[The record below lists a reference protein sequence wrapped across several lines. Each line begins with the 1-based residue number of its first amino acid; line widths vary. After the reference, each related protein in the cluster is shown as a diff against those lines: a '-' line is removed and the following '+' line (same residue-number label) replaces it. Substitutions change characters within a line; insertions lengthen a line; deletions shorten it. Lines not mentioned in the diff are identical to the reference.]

1 MSQNILNLARERDPG
16 MKNVVCYGAKGD
28 GVTDDTAAVQQAI
41 NSENVVEFPDGTYRC
56 GTLYLRD
63 NTELK
68 LSAKAVIMAIHD
80 TSRYNQPDYCP
91 QNRASKAEK
100 ASGRHLISAVGVRN
114 ITIEGGC
121 FDGDGVSWMERK
133 HDFQP
138 VWLPSP
144 ERPSQML
151 FFCECKNIRIH
162 NTRFQNASYWH
173 CLFHGCEDVQVSGV
187 TVRGNHE
194 ILNDDGFDID
204 CCNHVEIKNCDIET
218 GDDAIAIRGNPV
230 PLTKPRPCE
239 NIHISD
245 CKLFSAYATGVRFGV
260 GNGEIRDCLLEH
272 LNMWGA
278 KTGFA
283 LVSKWG
289 NGPNDGTRIHRITV
303 RDIRM
308 SVKRPFLICL
318 DNQWANISN
327 LSGAYSKNV
336 LFENIR
342 GHAAISGMIHGNGK
356 GEIRD
361 ITFRNMFLE
370 FRGKGPAPTT
380 DENGLWCVESTD
392 SMFEMSLTE
401 NIRFEKTELSGKDCW
416 KYELRDKGSKGL
428 FSDNIAWRIDKAAE

>member
-1 MSQNILNLARERDPG
+1 M
-16 MKNVVCYGAKGD
+16 
-28 GVTDDTAAVQQAI
+28 
-41 NSENVVEFPDGTYRC
+41 
-56 GTLYLRD
+56 
-63 NTELK
+63 
-68 LSAKAVIMAIHD
+68 
-80 TSRYNQPDYCP
+80 
-91 QNRASKAEK
+91 
-100 ASGRHLISAVGVRN
+100 
-114 ITIEGGC
+114 
-121 FDGDGVSWMERK
+121 
-133 HDFQP
+133 
-138 VWLPSP
+138 
-144 ERPSQML
+144 
-151 FFCECKNIRIH
+151 
-162 NTRFQNASYWH
+162 
-173 CLFHGCEDVQVSGV
+173 SGV
-187 TVRGNHE
+187 TIRGNHE

-218 GDDAIAIRGNPV
+218 GDDAIAIRGNAV

-303 RDIRM
+303 RDIQM

-342 GHAAISGMIHGNGK
+342 GQATISGMIHGNSK

-361 ITFRNMFLE
+361 ITFRNMVLE

-380 DENGLWCVESTD
+380 DETGLWCVESTD

-401 NIRFEKTELSGKDCW
+401 NIRFENTELSGKDCW
-416 KYELRDKGSKGL
+416 KYELRDKGSVKPI
-428 FSDNIAWRIDKAAE
+428 SKCVWWIR